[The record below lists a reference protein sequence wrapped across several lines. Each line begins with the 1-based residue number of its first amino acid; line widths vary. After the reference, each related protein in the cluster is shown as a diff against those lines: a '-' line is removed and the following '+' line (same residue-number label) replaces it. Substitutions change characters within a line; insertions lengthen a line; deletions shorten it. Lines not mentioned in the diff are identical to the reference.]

1 MLACL
6 IETAYISNDNELSL
20 IITDDYQNQI
30 IKAIVNGVNRF
41 FE

>member
-1 MLACL
+1 MPACL

-30 IKAIVNGVNRF
+30 IKGIVNGINQF